1 MTYIKPIIFEQFE
14 ELIFGF
20 STKIG
25 NERTAPY
32 FFNLSRSV
40 GDDETIVEENRELFF
55 NNLKLSTNR
64 VVFQKQVHGDA
75 VIIVEEPGF
84 CGESDAMITDK
95 KGFGLVVSS
104 GDCTAVFIYD
114 KKNRV
119 IAGVHSG
126 WRGTEKRILE
136 KTLNKLKDEFNSLP
150 EDLFVYIAPSISQI
164 NYEVGAEVA
173 SQFDCKYLKPANE
186 KYLLDVTGANLD
198 MLKKFGVPERNIQ
211 KSNLCSY
218 ENDML
223 LHSYRRDGQKS
234 GRVFGVIAMK
244 EKNAK

>member
-1 MTYIKPIIFEQFE
+1 MTFIKPIIFEQFE

-40 GDDETIVEENRELFF
+40 GDDENIVEENREMFF
-55 NNLKLSTNR
+55 NNIELSTDR
-64 VVFQKQVHGDA
+64 IVFQKQVHGDA
-75 VIIVEEPGF
+75 VTIVEEPGF

-95 KGFGLVVSS
+95 TGVGLVVSS

-114 KKNRV
+114 KKNKV

-126 WRGTEKRILE
+126 WRGTEKKILNN
-136 KTLNKLKDEFNSLP
+136 TLQKLKEKFNSSP
-150 EDLFVYIAPSISQI
+150 ENLFVYIAPSISQI
-164 NYEVGAEVA
+164 NYEVGTEVA
-173 SQFDCKYLKPANE
+173 SFFDYKYLKPANE
-186 KYLLDVTGANLD
+186 KYLLDVTGVNLD
-198 MLKKFGVPERNIQ
+198 MLKNFGIPARNIQ

-218 ENDML
+218 ENDFL

-234 GRVFGVIAMK
+234 GRAFGVIAMK
-244 EKNAK
+244 